1 LNTAWFIAKRISG
14 GDRQSF
20 SRFIITIA
28 IASNAL
34 SMAVMVIAICMVSG
48 FTKEIRDK
56 VFGFWGHI
64 QVRQFQNND
73 SYEEKPITINAK
85 LEKEIYSVAGV
96 SNVAS
101 FVTKAGIIRTKEAL
115 EGIVIK
121 GVNHQYDWSF
131 LQQYLKDGQVPA
143 WTAEPSRDILVS
155 KITAQRIQVKVDD
168 PLIVYFLPTDGS
180 RPIGRK
186 FRVSGI
192 YHTGLEEYDRK
203 FALTD
208 QRILQE
214 LNNWDSLTVSGY
226 EVKLNN
232 LEKLEDANRE
242 IYEKLDASMDA
253 QTIRELQPNIFDWL
267 ELQVMTETFAL
278 ILMLLVAVMNMITAL
293 LILILDRT
301 RMIGVLKALGA
312 ENSLIRRIFLWN
324 AVVILVAGLMLGN
337 LIGLGICWLQK
348 TTGFIQ
354 LDEAAYYFTEA
365 PIHFDWLSIL
375 GVNALTIAITLLV
388 LLFPAKIISG
398 ISPVK
403 AIRYD

>member
-28 IASNAL
+28 VAANAL

-48 FTKEIRDK
+48 FTKEIREK

-85 LEKEIYSVAGV
+85 LEKDVRSVAD
-96 SNVAS
+96 VANIAPYI
-101 FVTKAGIIRTKEAL
+101 TKAGIIRTKEAL

-121 GVNHQYDWSF
+121 GVNHQYDWTF
-131 LQQYLKDGQVPA
+131 LRQFLKDGDVPDLVD
-143 WTAEPSRDILVS
+143 EPSRDMMVS
-155 KITAQRIQVKVDD
+155 GVTAQRIHVKVDD

-203 FALTD
+203 FAIADL
-208 QRILQE
+208 RILQE

-232 LEKLEDANRE
+232 LDRLDDVNRE
-242 IYEKLDASMDA
+242 IYGKLDATMDA

-267 ELQVMTETFAL
+267 DLQVMTETFAL
-278 ILMLLVAVMNMITAL
+278 VLMLLVAVMNMITAL

-312 ENSLIRRIFLWN
+312 ENGLIRRIFLWN
-324 AVVILVAGLMLGN
+324 ALVILGVGLILGN
-337 LIGLGICWLQK
+337 FIGLGICWLQK
-348 TTGFIQ
+348 TTGFIK

-365 PIHFDWLSIL
+365 PIHFDWVSIFE
-375 GVNALTIAITLLV
+375 VNAATIVITLLV
-388 LLFPAKIISG
+388 LLLPSMIISG